1 MARVKI
7 ISILLILLLLCA
19 CASTNSDDPAEEFK
33 NYSSQELYNMG
44 KSAVA
49 NGNYPNAIRYFEALD
64 SLYPFGPY
72 SEPAQRDIIYAY
84 FEKGDYDSA
93 EAAADRYI
101 HLYPRSDHVDY
112 AYYMKGVAT
121 LHEGHTFLQRLLP
134 IDLAKRDLATA
145 QSAFFDFRDLVQLF
159 PDSKYAPD
167 ARAHM
172 IMLRNTFARHEVE
185 VGKFYYDRYAYVA
198 ASNRASFVINHY
210 QGTPQVKDALVL
222 LIKSDRK
229 MGLSQQANDA
239 FRVLA
244 ANYPHARELRRLQPR
259 G

>member
-7 ISILLILLLLCA
+7 ISVLLMLLLLCA
-19 CASTNSDDPAEEFK
+19 CATNNTDDPAEDFK
-33 NYSSQELYNMG
+33 DYSAQQLYQLG
-44 KSAVA
+44 STAVA
-49 NGNYPNAIRYFEALD
+49 DGNYRNAIRYFEALD

-84 FEKGDYDSA
+84 FQKGDYDSA

-101 HLYPRSDHVDY
+101 HLYPRSAHVDY

-134 IDLAKRDLATA
+134 IDLAKRDLSTA
-145 QSAFFDFRDLVQLF
+145 ESAFFDFRDLVQLF
-159 PDSKYAPD
+159 PDSRYAPD

-172 IMLRNTFARHEVE
+172 IMLRNTFARHELE
-185 VGKFYYDRYAYVA
+185 VGEFYYDRYAYVA
-198 ASNRASFVINHY
+198 AANRASFVIHHY

-222 LIKSDRK
+222 LIKSNRK
-229 MGLSQQANDA
+229 MGLNQQADDA
-239 FRVLA
+239 YKVLA
-244 ANYPHARELRRLQPR
+244 ANYPHSRETRRLQPT
-259 G
+259 